1 MALRLFADHCVATS
15 VIDALNA
22 TGSEVF
28 RLREHLATDSLDP
41 AVIEKAHQLNCLL
54 SSANGDFA
62 DIVKFPPKDYRG
74 IISLQVRN
82 HPEVLPQIVARLTAY
97 VDAHPEMSHNHGK
110 LFLFEAHRVRVRT

>member
-15 VIDALNA
+15 VIDALTA
-22 TGSEVF
+22 TGSEVL

-54 SSANGDFA
+54 LSVNGDFA
-62 DIVKFPPKDYRG
+62 DIVKYPPRDYRG

-82 HPEVLPQIVARLTAY
+82 HPEVLPQIVAKLTAY
-97 VDAHPEMSHNHGK
+97 VSAHPEMSHYQGK